1 VFWPALDAGFVS
13 WDDDA
18 NFLLNPDYRG
28 LGVAQL
34 KWMWTTF
41 HLGHWMPL
49 SWMTLGLDYL
59 LWGMEPRG
67 YHLTNLLLHAAGAAL
82 LALLTARV
90 VRLALGPDADER
102 PNDVALAA
110 GLAALLFAIHPLRV
124 ESVAW
129 VTERRDV
136 LSALLALTATWC
148 YLSSVTDADRSRRW
162 YLLALTAFAAGL
174 LSKATVLTLPAL
186 FALLEVYPLRRVPAD
201 GGWFGA
207 GSRRIAGRL
216 APFAL
221 LSLVSALVSV
231 RALGHVD
238 QLPPL
243 GKVAVSAFSLAFYS
257 LKTVVPTGLAPLY
270 IMPLD
275 VDPLELRYV
284 AGLVASVVLTGAALA
299 AWRRW
304 PGVTVAWV
312 AWVVALFPML
322 GLRQNGFQIAA
333 DRYTYHAA
341 PVLTLLAGGLL
352 LVALRRWRGLTVATG
367 AVVVIA
373 LGAATWRQTTHWRD
387 SEALW
392 RRALETGNGGWIAH
406 NNFGNAIL
414 ARGLVREAEV
424 EYRRAIALNP
434 RYAEAH
440 MDLGVALSQQ
450 GKDDE
455 AEPALRRALELR
467 PDYDDAMVN
476 LGLVLSRRGAHDDAI
491 ALYARALILDR
502 RDVNAEVNWGN
513 ALVRLRRPAEAIVR
527 YERALALDPSQPQ
540 ARANLEVARRMLA
553 APPASPDRR

>member
-1 VFWPALDAGFVS
+1 MS

-28 LGVAQL
+28 LGLAQL

-59 LWGMEPRG
+59 LWGMDPRG
-67 YHLTNLLLHAAGAAL
+67 YHLTNVVLHAAGAVM
-82 LALLTARV
+82 LASLAARLA
-90 VRLALGPDADER
+90 RLALGPTVDER
-102 PNDVALAA
+102 PADLALAA
-110 GLAALLFAIHPLRV
+110 GVAALLFAIHPLRV

-136 LSALLALTATWC
+136 LSGLLAFVATWC
-148 YLSSVTDADRSRRW
+148 YLSSITDTAHPRRW
-162 YLLALTAFAAGL
+162 YLLSLIAFAAGL

-186 FALLEVYPLRRVPAD
+186 LLLLEVYPLRRLPAE
-201 GGWFGA
+201 GGWRGPEA
-207 GSRRIAGRL
+207 RRLLLRL
-216 APFAL
+216 LPFAL
-221 LSLVSALVSV
+221 LSAASALVSV

-243 GKVAVSAFSLAFYS
+243 GKVAVSAFSLAFYT
-257 LKTVVPTGLAPLY
+257 LKTFVPAGLSPLY
-270 IMPLD
+270 IMPLS
-275 VDPLELRYV
+275 VDPFALRYV
-284 AGLVASVVLTGAALA
+284 VSLLASLVITGAALA

-304 PGVTVAWV
+304 PGLTVAWI
-312 AWVVALFPML
+312 AFVVALFPML

-341 PVLTLLAGGLL
+341 PVLSVLACALLYL
-352 LVALRRWRGLTVATG
+352 ALRRWRGVTIAACAIVLT
-367 AVVVIA
+367 A
-373 LGAATWRQTTHWRD
+373 LGAATWRQATHWRD

-392 RRALETGNGGWIAH
+392 RRALATGHGGWIAH

-414 ARGLVREAEV
+414 ARGLVREAEI

-450 GKDDE
+450 GKDAE
-455 AEPALRRALELR
+455 AEPSLRRALELR

-476 LGLVLSRRGAHDDAI
+476 LGLVLSRRGAHDEAI
-491 ALYARALILDR
+491 ALYARALTLDP

-513 ALVRLRRPAEAIVR
+513 ALVRLGRPAEAVRR
-527 YERALALDPSQPQ
+527 YERALALDPSHPQ
-540 ARANLEVARRMLA
+540 ARANLDGTRRMLLAPSNAPPPA
-553 APPASPDRR
+553 APPPP